1 MELRLHWKKKMA
13 IETAVY
19 ADFEME
25 NGDRCRI
32 EKTEK
37 GYFHIHIGNTL
48 YVFTPEEF
56 QEYSSA
62 VVKARSKLISMKR
75 GEK

>member
-1 MELRLHWKKKMA
+1 MA

-19 ADFEME
+19 VDFEME
-25 NGDRCRI
+25 NGDQCRI

-56 QEYSSA
+56 EEYGSA
-62 VVKARSKLISMKR
+62 VLEGRENLMELKNNA
-75 GEK
+75 